1 MLMSRSIIRTIL
13 TLYLAID
20 STTPIILHLVNT
32 LSLSSNLNILRF
44 RKLLPP
50 NFPILLNILRRIIN
64 ILLRQLSLGWSI
76 NSHFLILILT
86 RNKLIIF
93 IRMWIWM
100 RIRWCKR
107 WWRNMLGNWVSG
119 YLMFLLLFVG

>member
-1 MLMSRSIIRTIL
+1 MLMSRSIIRIIL
-13 TLYLAID
+13 TLYLPIYP
-20 STTPIILHLVNT
+20 TTPIILHLVNT

-44 RKLLPP
+44 RKLLLP

-64 ILLRQLSLGWSI
+64 ILLRQLSLRWSI
-76 NSHFLILILT
+76 HSHFLILILT
-86 RNKLIIF
+86 RNKFIIF

-107 WWRNMLGNWVSG
+107 WWRNMLGNWVSD